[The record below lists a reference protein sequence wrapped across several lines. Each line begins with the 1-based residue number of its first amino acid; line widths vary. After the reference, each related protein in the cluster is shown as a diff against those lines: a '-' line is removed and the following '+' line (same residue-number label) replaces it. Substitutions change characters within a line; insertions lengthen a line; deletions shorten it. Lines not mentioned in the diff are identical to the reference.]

1 MSIDDGTRMRGA
13 GGSEF
18 VDMLPPT
25 RAEAFVPARG
35 MGEFWRKNSLK
46 LLLVAGDTAGLL
58 LGSFVGHWF
67 SGYFTSSRVWQLA
80 VTTLVAAVAGVWC
93 IRSQGLLLARN
104 SAVRVVEL
112 TKLARASVLLAVVF
126 LLADRILKLGLR
138 IEQAVWASAVIFV
151 ALVVWRSIYRTWLGN
166 ARAHG
171 RYLRP
176 TIVVGS
182 NSEVARLVDLLTTHR
197 ELGMDVLGVVGDAAA
212 STQHA
217 QLRDMWIGT
226 LDRAEEFVQLS
237 GASGV
242 IVSPIGVD
250 VVRFNAL
257 IRNLQRDGVHVFV
270 TTGLTGIES
279 RRLRSMALAHEPML
293 YVEPPKFN
301 RAQTVVKRVFDLV
314 VASALLVVASPIM
327 LLVALGVKAGD
338 GGPVFFRQTR
348 VGRGGTHFRL
358 WKFRTMTVDAEQRM
372 AALTATNERSGPLF
386 KMAIDPRVTRFGRW
400 LRESSLD
407 ELPQLFNVLRG
418 EMSLVGPR
426 PALPSEVEHFSPDL
440 RMRELVPPGITG
452 LWQVEARD
460 NPSFEAYRRLD
471 LFYVE
476 NWSTTLDL
484 LIVLATIEHIGSRI
498 VGMFTRHEQPVV
510 AKAAPILPLWG
521 PSVGQ

>member
-1 MSIDDGTRMRGA
+1 MSIDDGTRTNGA
-13 GGSEF
+13 GGNEYL
-18 VDMLPPT
+18 DMLPTT
-25 RAEAFVPARG
+25 RAEGFVAARG
-35 MGEFWRKNSLK
+35 MVEFWRKNSLK
-46 LLLVAGDTAGLL
+46 LLLVAGDTSGLL
-58 LGSFVGHWF
+58 LGSFIGHWY

-80 VTTLVAAVAGVWC
+80 VTTVVAVVAGVWC

-126 LLADRILKLGLR
+126 LLADRVLKLGLR
-138 IEQAVWASAVIFV
+138 IEQAIWASATIFV
-151 ALVVWRSIYRTWLGN
+151 ALVVWRSVYRTWLGN
-166 ARAHG
+166 ARARG

-197 ELGMDVLGVVGDAAA
+197 ELGMDVLGVVGDVSA
-212 STQHA
+212 TEHPD
-217 QLRDMWIGT
+217 LRDMWIGT
-226 LDRAEEFVQLS
+226 LDRAEEFVVLS

-242 IVSPIGVD
+242 IVSPIGID

-314 VASALLVVASPIM
+314 VASTLLVVATPIM
-327 LLVALGVKAGD
+327 LLVAVGVKVGD
-338 GGPVFFRQTR
+338 RGPVFFRQIR
-348 VGRGGTHFRL
+348 VGKGGQHFRL
-358 WKFRTMTVDAEQRM
+358 WKFRTMAVDAEQRM
-372 AALTATNERSGPLF
+372 AALAATNERSGPLF
-386 KMAIDPRVTRFGRW
+386 KMAADPRVTRFGRW
-400 LRESSLD
+400 LRDSSLD

-426 PALPSEVEHFSPDL
+426 PALPSEVEQFSADV

-484 LIVLATIEHIGSRI
+484 LIVLATIEHIASRI
-498 VGMFTRHEQPVV
+498 IGMFTRRAKPVAV
-510 AKAAPILPLWG
+510 KAPPILPLWG
-521 PSVGQ
+521 PAAGQ